1 MYASCEERMVER
13 YNGLIRRFNPKGQR
27 IDKYSSTARI
37 LDIVIWYNAS
47 PGNFSDAGLR
57 MMPSLRSWTAFM
69 LREL

>member
-1 MYASCEERMVER
+1 MVER
-13 YNGLIRRFNPKGQR
+13 YNGLIRRLNFKGQR
-27 IDKYSSTARI
+27 IEEYSPAQIS
-37 LDIVIWYNAS
+37 DIVIWYNAS